1 MNYEDDSA
9 TLHAPSQ
16 HQLLLLPTPTQLWI
30 CASYQQSANIE
41 HLKYTDFFAKSESP
55 AQTPC
60 YVRCRVVAVMV
71 AWLLP
76 GDIWAQAAVS
86 PEHAPSEHRAQHSA
100 HTGVTRTRSY
110 PQCSAAPA
118 NIDSANSDPQQ
129 GPHKYFLK
137 GKYFFVFTFI
147 LCSLNIFLSL
157 PNIFLYSPT
166 ICCVY

>member
-1 MNYEDDSA
+1 
-9 TLHAPSQ
+9 
-16 HQLLLLPTPTQLWI
+16 
-30 CASYQQSANIE
+30 
-41 HLKYTDFFAKSESP
+41 
-55 AQTPC
+55 
-60 YVRCRVVAVMV
+60 MV

-137 GKYFFVFTFI
+137 GKYSFVFIFI
-147 LCSLNIFLSL
+147 LSSLNIFLFLLNIFLCS
-157 PNIFLYSPT
+157 PNIFL
-166 ICCVY
+166 CLLNVFCVYQIFL

>member
-1 MNYEDDSA
+1 MKYEDDSA

-55 AQTPC
+55 AQTLC

-118 NIDSANSDPQQ
+118 TLTVRTVTHSRAHTNIFSKVNIFCV
-129 GPHKYFLK
+129 HFY
-137 GKYFFVFTFI
+137 FVF
-147 LCSLNIFLSL
+147 C
-157 PNIFLYSPT
+157 LY
-166 ICCVY
+166 